1 MHEKPRERKSKK
13 AEDPRPVGGSD
24 VADLFASDQ
33 PQVQVDG
40 SSGDG
45 AAKRA
50 AVESKPPRKARSKS
64 DPAPVPALAPVVAVE
79 GGEKTTEAST
89 AGAPL
94 ALGVICADARV
105 IDKNVDYIVM
115 VPSVQGNPRAAKIT
129 LTGRKIY
136 DAMLWLA
143 REQYT
148 DSSKEAVSI
157 APGIG
162 GRLFGAYMLDIL
174 DIPGLRRE
182 VATAKAKDMVIDL
195 QEVSVEWRSLVSRD
209 VEEEFR
215 IFNLFSEVRFTQ
227 QAGGKMFVQWAYPPT
242 VAEHIMDPRIF
253 ARIDFQMLNAMSTYA
268 ARVLY
273 EICSR
278 YKRNPLGATVDGART
293 AENNV
298 DWWVEAC
305 SMAPIGYEREIP
317 VEEAERSGV
326 DLLVRLAGVAR
337 LLGHP
342 VVRVPKRKLIPWPQF
357 KAQYIARAI
366 NEINERSDLMISLV
380 EKKEGKR
387 VVAAYFRVVMKS
399 ERDAAVDIGVRQSLL
414 DQMKSLGI
422 GDSRA
427 QSLLG
432 QYSEIVLGRAIG
444 RIAEIKSGSGGAPG
458 QKIRSMGAYLS
469 AVATDIDRGQGTDLF
484 SGDAPPPPDLPVAA
498 SAPERVHAPASPAI
512 VQTPVAESSSSP
524 GEESIDPFRTKIQ
537 GMVDATREELFMLA
551 LDRIP
556 AEMKVRPHLRKK
568 IAEREWTSPLIFNAM
583 KAEMKNH
590 PDRWGV
596 E

>member
-13 AEDPRPVGGSD
+13 AQDLRPVGSSAA
-24 VADLFASDQ
+24 VDLFASD
-33 PQVQVDG
+33 PPHVDG
-40 SSGDG
+40 PSGEG
-45 AAKRA
+45 EAKPVP
-50 AVESKPPRKARSKS
+50 VEAKPPRKVRSKPDS
-64 DPAPVPALAPVVAVE
+64 APVPAPETAVA
-79 GGEKTTEAST
+79 GGEKTTEVST
-89 AGAPL
+89 TSAPL
-94 ALGVICADARV
+94 AIGDVCADAKV
-105 IDKNVDYIVM
+105 IDKNVEYIVM

-143 REQYT
+143 RDQYT
-148 DSSKEAVSI
+148 DSGKETVSI

-182 VATAKAKDMVIDL
+182 VSSAKAKGMVIDL
-195 QEVSVEWRSLVSRD
+195 QEVAVEWRSLVARD

-305 SMAPIGYEREIP
+305 SMAPIGYEREMP
-317 VEEAERSGV
+317 VEEAEKSGV
-326 DLLVRLAGVAR
+326 DLLVRLAGIAR

-366 NEINERSDLMISLV
+366 EEINERSDLMISLV

-414 DQMKSLGI
+414 DQMKALGI

-444 RIAEIKSGSGGAPG
+444 RIAELKSGTGGAPG
-458 QKIRSMGAYLS
+458 QKIRSMSAYLS
-469 AVATDIDRGQGTDLF
+469 AVATDIDQGQGADLF
-484 SGDAPPPPDLPVAA
+484 SGDAPPPPDLPAAA
-498 SAPERVHAPASPAI
+498 SAPERALAPTSPSI
-512 VQTPVAESSSSP
+512 VESSASP
-524 GEESIDPFRTKIQ
+524 GEESIDPFRMKIQ
-537 GMVDATREELFMLA
+537 GMVDVTREELFLVA

-583 KAEMKNH
+583 KAEMKAH